1 MSLVVHQLV
10 WVDILSPLVLMVV
23 TLLII
28 HPFLPLSEM
37 KQNSIVI
44 GYLCTYEWLNL
55 LLQSRDSIL
64 PQRWH
69 NCTQKCCSHKVQIP
83 SVNCKVDILFSNHEN
98 GSPELWSHWIEWILR
113 IQWYNS
119 DHYKIAKELIIAN
132 KKWKQIVFSFCKDLS
147 SITTKIKMNPIDI
160 LSENHVL
167 AVLFTFGSSDQ
178 IPYNFLNLKEI
189 KLQAAVFNLFWI
201 Y

>member
-1 MSLVVHQLV
+1 MTSFSFFIQTFCRTEIWSYSSLIWLQLFPKMSQVVHQLV

-28 HPFLPLSEM
+28 HPFLPLSKI

-69 NCTQKCCSHKVQIP
+69 NCTQKCYIHKVQIP

-113 IQWYNS
+113 IR
-119 DHYKIAKELIIAN
+119 
-132 KKWKQIVFSFCKDLS
+132 
-147 SITTKIKMNPIDI
+147 
-160 LSENHVL
+160 
-167 AVLFTFGSSDQ
+167 
-178 IPYNFLNLKEI
+178 
-189 KLQAAVFNLFWI
+189 
-201 Y
+201 